1 MHLHIC
7 YIKHS
12 TVQSILYT
20 IYYICIYILSI
31 YICLHILYTH
41 MPIFLLFSNSFEA
54 TQRNALIC
62 CSVHF
67 IPLLIR
73 PCAARRPHIHW
84 LTHTSIHT
92 YLNTYMYIHI
102 CMSRDPAFA
111 MVAALGFTYYTYGTL
126 VVPVPLPLYLCQCLS
141 LPPPAPLPQAYS
153 NPACT
158 HSTLSRTSTW
168 TRTRAWSPSPSASPT
183 QQLLL
188 SSLFVMLASCDR
200 HNFSFFSSNI
210 RTHI

>member
-1 MHLHIC
+1 MHVHIC

-41 MPIFLLFSNSFEA
+41 MPIFLLFLNSFEA

-62 CSVHF
+62 CSLHF

-73 PCAARRPHIHW
+73 PCAASRPHIHW
-84 LTHTSIHT
+84 LTHTSMYT
-92 YLNTYMYIHI
+92 YLYTYMCIHI

-141 LPPPAPLPQAYS
+141 SPPPAPLPQGILQPRVHTLYS
-153 NPACT
+153 VPHFDLDSDAGLVYVSVSVSVSYSAVAFEFVVR
-158 HSTLSRTSTW
+158 HARFV
-168 TRTRAWSPSPSASPT
+168 WSS
-183 QQLLL
+183 
-188 SSLFVMLASCDR
+188 
-200 HNFSFFSSNI
+200 
-210 RTHI
+210 